1 MTARS
6 KTYPRSSSTPKPPT
20 SARWNLSSDAQT
32 ILLCVYHA
40 LSAKGYDPIT
50 QIVGYLISGDPTY
63 ITSYGNAR
71 ALICSIER
79 DELIE
84 ELVRMYVSSIEKE

>member
-1 MTARS
+1 MERLEKNRDMQHTQSFKAVNDC
-6 KTYPRSSSTPKPPT
+6 
-20 SARWNLSSDAQT
+20 ASDAQS
-32 ILLCVYHA
+32 ILLLVYQA
-40 LSAKGYDPIT
+40 LRAKGYDPIT

-71 ALICSIER
+71 ALICRIER